1 MGLPAEARVTSLN
14 AEVKTKLKTTPTAR
28 MYFLDNLKVLLAVLV
43 VLHHSA

>member
-14 AEVKTKLKTTPTAR
+14 AEVKTKLKTTPTSR